1 VIAAKKQMKI
11 HQHDITPRRKEQNGK
26 IAPEKHNT
34 RSRIEEE
41 KSNVFHFRT
50 KKSYEI
56 NAQPQVLLNGKAPSL
71 VTE

>member
-1 VIAAKKQMKI
+1 MKI
-11 HQHDITPRRKEQNGK
+11 YQHDITTRQEGRKETATF
-26 IAPEKHNT
+26 APEKHNT

-41 KSNVFHFRT
+41 KSNVFNFRT